1 MNTPE
6 MNNEVAKE
14 LEEKLGRHVL
24 CENIGRLI
32 EEYIKGRML
41 LHLGKKLDE
50 ELKDICFDDLGSEEV
65 KSDYINMKNSAASI
79 SLYMVFIEKFLK
91 DIYKIDIKALFDERK
106 TIERFDAD
114 GEARHN
120 GKA

>member
-6 MNNEVAKE
+6 MINEVAKE

-32 EEYIKGRML
+32 EEYIEGRML

-65 KSDYINMKNSAASI
+65 KSDYINMKNSAATI
-79 SLYMVFIEKFLK
+79 SLYMVFIEKFLN
-91 DIYKIDIKALFDERK
+91 DIYKIDIKALFKESK
-106 TIERFDAD
+106 VIGRFDAEL
-114 GEARHN
+114 EARHD